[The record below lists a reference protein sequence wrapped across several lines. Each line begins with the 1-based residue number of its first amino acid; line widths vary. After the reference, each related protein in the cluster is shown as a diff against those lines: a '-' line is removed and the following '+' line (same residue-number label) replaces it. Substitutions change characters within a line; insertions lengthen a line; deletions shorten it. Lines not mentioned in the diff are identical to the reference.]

1 MARSTAETASVSP
14 ELLGKYEPVIG
25 LEVHVQLLTNTKIFC
40 GCSTRFG
47 DAPNTNV
54 CPVCLGLPGTLPVLN
69 RRVIEMAVR
78 ASLALNCTVHEHSRF
93 ARKNYFYPDLP
104 KGYQISQY
112 ELPLA
117 TDGWLEI
124 EYVAS
129 ASSAGAPANA
139 GSKKRIGITRLHV
152 EEDAAKNLHE
162 GFAHSADKAYIDY
175 NRCGTPLCEIV
186 SEPDIRA
193 PGEAYAYL
201 TTLRQIMLY
210 TEVSD
215 CNMEEG
221 SLRCDANVS
230 VRPRGS
236 TQFGTKVEVKNL
248 NSFRYLQKALEYE
261 IERHVGVIESG
272 GRLSQETRLWNQA
285 EGHTVPMRSKEKAHD
300 YRYFPEPDLLP
311 VHVSSAW
318 REEIRRTLPEL
329 PEAKRA
335 RFVAAYGITLYD
347 AEVLTSTQSLAAYF
361 EAVAKSGV
369 SAKNAA
375 NWMQTELLRR
385 LNDSGKEIDMS
396 PVSPA
401 ALAELLKLIESG
413 QITGAIGKKVFAKMF
428 DTGRSASE
436 IVAAEGLA
444 QISDTSAIEQAAREV
459 IEKNPDNVA
468 KFRGGN
474 EGVFKFFVGQVMRA
488 TRGQANPQAVNDI
501 LRKLLSETK

>member
-1 MARSTAETASVSP
+1 MVKSAP
-14 ELLGKYEPVIG
+14 EMIIAPEVLAKYEPVIG

-40 GCSTRFG
+40 ACSNRFG
-47 DAPNTNV
+47 DAPNSNV

-69 RRVIEMAVR
+69 KRVIEMAAR

-104 KGYQISQY
+104 KGYQISQF

-117 TDGWLEI
+117 TGGWVEIDHDG
-124 EYVAS
+124 AR
-129 ASSAGAPANA
+129 
-139 GSKKRIGITRLHV
+139 KRIGITRLHV

-186 SEPDIRA
+186 SEPDIRTPA
-193 PGEAYAYL
+193 EAYAYL
-201 TTLRQIMLY
+201 TALRQILLY
-210 TEVSD
+210 TGVSD

-230 VRPRGS
+230 VRLRGAKK
-236 TQFGTKVEVKNL
+236 FGTKVEVKNL

-261 IERHVGVIESG
+261 IERHIGVLESG
-272 GRLSQETRLWNQA
+272 GRISQETRLWNQA
-285 EGHTVPMRSKEKAHD
+285 EGRTVSMRSKEKAHD

-311 VHVSSAW
+311 VHVSAEW

-329 PEAKRA
+329 PEAKRT
-335 RFVAAYGITLYD
+335 RFVSAYGVTPYD
-347 AEVLTSTQSLAAYF
+347 AEVLTGTQALASYF
-361 EAVAKSGV
+361 EAVAKAGAP
-369 SAKNAA
+369 AKNAA

-385 LNDSGKEIDMS
+385 LNDSGKEIDAS
-396 PVSPA
+396 PVSPT
-401 ALAELLKLIESG
+401 ALAELVKLVESG
-413 QITGAIGKKVFAKMF
+413 QISGSIGKKVFATMF
-428 DTGRSASE
+428 ESGRGAAE

-444 QISDTSAIEQAAREV
+444 QINDTSAIEQAAREV

-468 KFRGGN
+468 KFKGGN

-501 LRKLLSETK
+501 LRKLLAP